1 MAPRSLIVGNWKMN
15 MNCLSSK
22 TLAADIIQNVSSKT
36 IELAICP
43 PFVYLLPVSLLLSSS
58 KVLLGGQD
66 CHNYKSGAHTGDIA
80 PEMLVDLG
88 CTYVIL
94 GHSERRICHNENNLV
109 VRSKAKAAI
118 EAGLIPIICVGETEN
133 ERSAGKALEVVDK
146 QIRGSLP
153 ERLNSNNLVVAYE
166 PIWAIGTGRIPNI
179 EYISIVH
186 SHIRNILGDI
196 CYDAVNIRVL
206 YGGSVKPDNAKKL
219 MSVINVN
226 GALVG
231 SSSLQAADFLAIAE
245 EMS

>member
-1 MAPRSLIVGNWKMN
+1 LAPRSLIVGNWKMN

-22 TLAADIIQNVSSKT
+22 ALVVNITRNVRSIA

-58 KVLLGGQD
+58 KVVLGGQD

-94 GHSERRICHNENNLV
+94 GHSERRTYHSENNAV
-109 VRSKAKAAI
+109 IRSKAKAAI
-118 EAGLIPIICVGETEN
+118 RAGLIPIICVGETEI
-133 ERSAGKALEVVDK
+133 ERSAGKALEVVDN

-153 ERLNSNNLVVAYE
+153 EQINSNDVVIAYE
-166 PIWAIGTGRIPNI
+166 PVWAIGTNCIPNI
-179 EYISIVH
+179 EYISTIH
-186 SHIRNILGDI
+186 SHIRKILSDI
-196 CYDAVNIRVL
+196 CCDAVNIRLL

-219 MSVINVN
+219 MSAVNIN

-231 SSSLQAADFLAIAE
+231 SASLQAEDFLAIAK